1 VSPMRKDVMDVIRS
15 NEEYTR
21 YLREQPYW
29 YRKLSR
35 SPVTISQFDISSKEY
50 FRQTIPHKVADF
62 SQKLQMAQM
71 MMSMFQVMREN
82 D

>member
-1 VSPMRKDVMDVIRS
+1 MRKDVMDVIRTS
-15 NEEYTR
+15 NDYTR
-21 YLREQPYW
+21 YLREQPFW

-35 SPVTISQFDISSKEY
+35 NPSSISEFDTSSKDY

-71 MMSMFQVMREN
+71 MISMFQVMREN

>member
-1 VSPMRKDVMDVIRS
+1 MRKEIMEVIRA
-15 NEEYTR
+15 NPDYVR

-29 YRKLSR
+29 YRKLAR
-35 SPVTISQFDISSKEY
+35 DPAVLQQFDLSSKEY
-50 FRQTIPHKVADF
+50 LGKTLPHKVSSF

-71 MMSMFQVMREN
+71 MISMFQVMREN